1 MAGASRL
8 SQGID
13 VLSGVRFH
21 RSREGAHQ
29 IADRSQS
36 DRRDQLEWIKQEFYV
51 RAYGDHPY
59 GRPTIGTEE
68 SIKSIT
74 PADLEAFHRAEWTPN
89 RAVVVLV
96 GDVKPEEVATFISK
110 NWA

>member
-1 MAGASRL
+1 MFFPAFDSTEVEKVRTRL
-8 SQGID
+8 LTEVKAI
-13 VLSGVRFH
+13 
-21 RSREGAHQ
+21 EE
-29 IADRSQS
+29 
-36 DRRDQLEWIKQEFYV
+36 DQLEWIKQEFYV

-110 NWA
+110 NWADVPATSA